1 MKTIADHIT
10 DIIENSARATATLIE
25 IMIQED
31 KNRDLYTLMIR
42 DNGRGMDEETVQK
55 ATGPFFTSRS
65 TRKVGLG
72 LPFLKQSAEQTGG
85 RLDIFSAPGEG
96 TTVRASFVLGNIDRP
111 PAGDLA
117 GAFIL
122 SVIGHPEIR
131 ISYSHITGKG
141 AFTVCSVELK
151 EILEGIPVQ
160 TTEIRKAIGEMIRN
174 NLGLIEASE

>member
-10 DIIENSARATATLIE
+10 DIVENSARAAATLIE

-31 KNRDLYTLMIR
+31 KISDLYTLMIR

-72 LPFLKQSAEQTGG
+72 LPFLKQNAEQTGG
-85 RLDIFSAPGEG
+85 KMEIYSYPGKG
-96 TTVRASFVLGNIDRP
+96 TTVVASFVLGNIDRP
-111 PAGDLA
+111 AAGNLA

-122 SVIGHPEIR
+122 SVIGHPDIR
-131 ISYSHITGKG
+131 ISYSHTTRKG
-141 AFTVCSVELK
+141 TYTVCSAELR
-151 EILEGIPVQ
+151 ELLGNVPLQ
-160 TTEIRKAIGEMIRN
+160 TTEIRNAIGEMIRN
-174 NLGLIEASE
+174 NLEMIEGSE